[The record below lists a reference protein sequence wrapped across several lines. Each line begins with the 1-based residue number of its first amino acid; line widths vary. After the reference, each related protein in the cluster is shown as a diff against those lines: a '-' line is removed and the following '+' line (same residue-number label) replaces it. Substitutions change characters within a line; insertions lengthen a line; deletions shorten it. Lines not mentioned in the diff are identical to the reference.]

1 MDTFIR
7 NQSNSEKRNLSFQIL
22 SWEACDEEVENLDSD
37 NEGLPDIRYHIYSFG
52 VDENGES
59 VCVRF
64 EGYKPYFFALIPDK
78 LQKTFDNFKKNEVE
92 RFIRNKLFRNR
103 DDLESV
109 SIVLRKK
116 YKGFTNET
124 QYKFLRFVC
133 KNLNTFN
140 RIKYILNPKDKNKL
154 PKISSVLQNESIK
167 FELYESNIEPYLRFT
182 HKMEIQMANWVTVK
196 NITQDNEM
204 SRCQHSYI
212 ANYSSVKKLD
222 KQETCNLTLGSWDI
236 EAFSYS
242 SRYQG
247 ANEMPNPDRETDI
260 ITQIGTSVY
269 KFSTKEFLKH
279 VVTIKSPVDND
290 CDPVDGVYIE
300 TYDSEKELIIGWVKF
315 IMKTDPDILVQYN
328 GYDFDWKY
336 VCARAKVL
344 GIEYILE
351 NLSRIESKPAH
362 LHEDQLNT
370 SAYGDNTMKYLKIY
384 GVTQFDLMFIIKKEH
399 KLESYKLNA
408 VAEHFTGDKKDDL
421 SPSDLF
427 NYNTSTKD
435 KIALVVKYCAQDTW
449 LLIDLILKLRIV
461 TNMIG
466 MSNITMVP
474 MQYIEL
480 RGQQIRVH
488 TQIAYE
494 TKQEGFLIPAVD
506 YKPKDTEDTEEK
518 FIGATVLEANPG
530 AHFEP
535 IAGLDFASL
544 YPSIMIAHNYDY
556 ATIVEDPEF
565 DNLDGIEYE
574 DIVWEEDTGEKLTIV
589 SSDGK
594 EVEIDVKK
602 HIKVRYVQNKKGIM
616 PKILERL
623 WKERKTIR
631 KQMKTLSP
639 DDPLYA
645 VLNGVQLAIKVSMN
659 SIYGFTGARYGR
671 LPNKKIAASV
681 TAKGRQMIAHSKKC
695 AEEWYNCEVVYG
707 DTDSI
712 YVKFKSDLKGQDHM
726 NWIFKVAPE
735 CAERISATFKK
746 PIELEF
752 EKVMYPFILYSK
764 KRYASLFWTN
774 PIKFDYID
782 YKGIQV
788 VRRDNCTFVRE
799 NSKQIF
805 EYIFLNDKVLNYN
818 FETVDELIETSK
830 EFARSKIRK
839 LVNAEVPMKEL
850 MLSKSLRAGYAF
862 DRKVIC
868 NGCSKIYY
876 ELNVVGKKELDITV
890 IHKLVN
896 KSKPHVEEFLESEHE
911 CPYCKKTNTFS
922 RCPAN
927 IPHVAL
933 ARKREKRD
941 RMDRVA
947 SGDRVPY
954 LFVTYESSK
963 QFEKVE
969 DPAYVIKNAI
979 PIDYIY
985 YFEHQFK
992 SAIETI
998 FEPMMDDVSE
1008 LWKDIIPEKVKKV
1021 RKKKTV

>member
-1 MDTFIR
+1 MDTFNR
-7 NQSNSEKRNLSFQIL
+7 KQSTIEKKNLSYQIL
-22 SWEACDEEVENLDSD
+22 SWEACDEEVENFDSE
-37 NEGLPDIRYHIYSFG
+37 NEGAPDIRYHIYSFG

-64 EGYKPYFFALIPDK
+64 DGYKPYFFALIPDK

-109 SIVLRKK
+109 SVVSRIK

-124 QYKFLRFVC
+124 QCKFLRFVC

-140 RIKYILNPKDKNKL
+140 RIKYILNPKDKSKL
-154 PKISSVLQNESIK
+154 PKISSVLQNEPIK

-196 NITQDNEM
+196 NITQDNDM

-212 ANYSSVKKLD
+212 ANYASVKKSD
-222 KQETCNLTLGSWDI
+222 RQETCNLTLGSWDI
-236 EAFSYS
+236 EAFSHS
-242 SRYQG
+242 TRYENKNDFPDPT
-247 ANEMPNPDRETDI
+247 NEKDI
-260 ITQIGTSVY
+260 ITQIGTSLY
-269 KFSTKEFLKH
+269 KFSTKESFKH
-279 VVTIKSPVDND
+279 VVTIKSPIDND
-290 CDPVDGVYIE
+290 CDPVEGIYIE
-300 TYDSEKELIIGWVKF
+300 KFDSEKELIIGWVKF
-315 IMKTDPDILVQYN
+315 ITNNDPDILVQYN

-344 GIEYILE
+344 GIEYALE

-370 SAYGDNTMKYLKIY
+370 SAYGDNTMKYLKMY

-421 SPSDLF
+421 SPADLF

-435 KIALVVKYCAQDTW
+435 KLALVVKYCAQDTW
-449 LLIDLILKLRIV
+449 LLIDLMLKLRIV

-494 TKQEGFLIPAVD
+494 TKKEGYLIPAVD
-506 YKPKDTEDTEEK
+506 YKPKDSDDMEEK
-518 FIGATVLEANPG
+518 FTGATVLEATPG

-565 DNLDGIEYE
+565 DNLPGIEYF
-574 DIVWEEDTGEKLTIV
+574 DMDWEEDDTD
-589 SSDGK
+589 SDGN
-594 EVEIDVKK
+594 EIKRPVS
-602 HIKVRYVQNKKGIM
+602 VRFVQNRTGIM
-616 PKILERL
+616 PKILDRL
-623 WKERKTIR
+623 WKERKAIR

-671 LPNKKIAASV
+671 LPNKKIAAAV
-681 TAKGRQMIAHSKKC
+681 TACGRGMIAHSKKC
-695 AEEWYNCEVVYG
+695 AEEWYDCEVVYG

-712 YVKFKSDLKGQDHM
+712 YVKFKSELKGQDHM
-726 NWIFKVAPE
+726 NYVFKVAPE
-735 CAERISATFKK
+735 CADRISATFKK

-774 PIKFDYID
+774 PDKYDYID
-782 YKGIQV
+782 FKGIQV
-788 VRRDNCTFVRE
+788 VRRDNCVFVRE

-818 FETVDELIETSK
+818 FETVEELIETSQ

-868 NGCSKIYY
+868 NGCTKTYY
-876 ELNVVGKKELDITV
+876 ELNVIGKKEMDITV
-890 IHKLVN
+890 LHKLSN
-896 KSKPHVEEFLESEHE
+896 KNKTHVEEFMETEHQ
-911 CPYCKKTNTFS
+911 CPNCKKMQSFS

-933 ARKREKRD
+933 ARKREERD

-998 FEPMMDDVSE
+998 FEPMMEDVSE
-1008 LWKDIIPEKVKKV
+1008 LWKDIIPEKVKKT

>member
-1 MDTFIR
+1 MCIMEPFIR
-7 NQSNSEKRNLSFQIL
+7 NQNVKENKELLFQVL
-22 SWEACDEEVENLDSD
+22 SWEAFDEEISHDTSD
-37 NEGLPDIRYHIYSFG
+37 FEESQNEDIKYHIYAFG
-52 VDENGES
+52 VNEGGES

-64 EGYKPYFFALIPDK
+64 ENYKPYFFALIPDK
-78 LQKTFDNFKKNEVE
+78 FQKTFADFEKKEVE
-92 RFIRNKLFRNR
+92 RFIRNRLFKSKE
-103 DDLESV
+103 DLESV
-109 SIVLRKK
+109 SIVKRKK
-116 YKGFTNET
+116 YKGFTNGKE
-124 QYKFLRFVC
+124 YKFLRFVC

-140 RIKYILNPKDKNKL
+140 RIKYILNPKDKSRL
-154 PKISSVLQNESIK
+154 PKISKLDSNSSIK
-167 FELYESNIEPYLRFT
+167 FDLYESNIEPYLRFT
-182 HKMEIQMANWVTVK
+182 HKMNIKMASWVNVK
-196 NITQDNEM
+196 YITQDNEI

-212 ANYSSVKKLD
+212 CHYNNVSHVE
-222 KQETCNLTLGSWDI
+222 KQDISNLTLGSWDI
-236 EAFSYS
+236 EAFSHS
-242 SRYQG
+242 SRHLG
-247 ANEMPNPDRETDI
+247 INEFPNPEKPKDI
-260 ITQIGTSVY
+260 ITQIGTSLY
-269 KFSTKEFLKH
+269 KFGTKEKVKH
-279 VVTIKSPVDND
+279 VVTIKSPIDKC
-290 CDPVDGVYIE
+290 CDPVDGIIIEEVDSEEELIE
-300 TYDSEKELIIGWVKF
+300 TWVKF
-315 IMKTDPDILVQYN
+315 IIKTDPDILVQYN

-336 VCARAKVL
+336 TCARAKL
-344 GIEYILE
+344 LNIDYILE

-370 SAYGDNTMKYLKIY
+370 SAYGDNTMKYLKMY
-384 GVTQFDLMFIIKKEH
+384 GVTQFDLMFLIKKEH
-399 KLESYKLNA
+399 KLESYKLNN

-421 SPSDLF
+421 SPTDLF

-449 LLIDLILKLRIV
+449 LLIDLVLKLRIV

-474 MQYIEL
+474 IQYIEL

-494 TKQEGFLIPAVD
+494 TKNENFLIPTVD
-506 YKPKDTEDTEEK
+506 YKPKDSNDEEEN
-518 FIGATVLEANPG
+518 FEGATVLDATPG

-556 ATIVEDPEF
+556 STIVEDPEF
-565 DNLDGIEYE
+565 DNLEGIEYTE
-574 DIVWEEDTGEKLTIV
+574 CVIDDIIV
-589 SSDGK
+589 
-594 EVEIDVKK
+594 
-602 HIKVRYVQNKKGIM
+602 RFAQNVKGIM

-623 WKERKTIR
+623 WKERKGIR
-631 KQMKTLSP
+631 KQMKSLSP

-671 LPNKKIAASV
+671 LPNKRIAAAV
-681 TAKGRQMIAHSKKC
+681 TATGRKMIAHSKRC

-712 YVKFKSDLKGQDHM
+712 YVKFKSELKGQDHM
-726 NWIFKVAPE
+726 NYVFKVAPE
-735 CAERISATFKK
+735 CADRISATFKK

-774 PIKFDYID
+774 PLKYDYID

-799 NSKQIF
+799 NSKKIF
-805 EYIFLNDKVLNYN
+805 EYIFLNDKVLNYS
-818 FETVDELIETSK
+818 FENVDELIETSK
-830 EFARSKIRK
+830 EYARDKIRK

-850 MLSKSLRAGYAF
+850 LLSKSLRAGYAF
-862 DRKVIC
+862 DRKAVC
-868 NGCSKIYY
+868 TKCGKTYY
-876 ELNVVGKKELDITV
+876 EPNVVGKKEMDINVLT
-890 IHKLVN
+890 K
-896 KSKPHVEEFLESEHE
+896 KSVEEFIKTEHA
-911 CPYCKKTNTFS
+911 CPGCKETCLFEKCS
-922 RCPAN
+922 AN

-933 ARKREKRD
+933 ARKREQRD
-941 RMDRVA
+941 KMDIVA

-954 LFVTYESSK
+954 VFATYNSSK

-969 DPAYVIKNAI
+969 DPDYIIKNSI
-979 PIDYIY
+979 PIDYLY

-998 FEPMMDDVSE
+998 FSPMMESVDE
-1008 LWKDIIPEKVKKV
+1008 LWKDLIPEKQRKRRIKKE
-1021 RKKKTV
+1021 

>member
-7 NQSNSEKRNLSFQIL
+7 KQSTFEKKNLTYQIL
-22 SWEACDEEVENLDSD
+22 SWEACDEEVENFDSD
-37 NEGLPDIRYHIYSFG
+37 NEGNPDIRYHIYSFG

-64 EGYKPYFFALIPDK
+64 DGYKPYFFACIPDK
-78 LQKTFDNFKKNEVE
+78 LQAKFDNFKKNEVE

-109 SIVLRKK
+109 SIVSRIK

-124 QYKFLRFVC
+124 KCKFLRFVC

-140 RIKYILNPKDKNKL
+140 RIKYILNPKDKSKL
-154 PKISSVLQNESIK
+154 PKISSILQNEPIK

-196 NITQDNEM
+196 NITQDNEI

-212 ANYSSVKKLD
+212 ANYASVKKFD
-222 KQETCNLTLGSWDI
+222 RQETCNLILGSWDI
-236 EAFSYS
+236 EAFSHS
-242 SRYQG
+242 TRYENKNDFPDPT
-247 ANEMPNPDRETDI
+247 NEKDI
-260 ITQIGTSVY
+260 ITQIGTSLY
-269 KFSTKEFLKH
+269 KFSTKESFKH
-279 VVTIKSPVDND
+279 VVTIKSPIDND
-290 CDPVDGVYIE
+290 CDPVEGIHIE
-300 TYDSEKELIIGWVKF
+300 KFDSEKELIIGWVKF
-315 IMKTDPDILVQYN
+315 ITNVDPDILVQYN

-344 GIEYILE
+344 GIEYALE

-370 SAYGDNTMKYLKIY
+370 SAYGDNTMKYLKMY

-421 SPSDLF
+421 SPADLF

-435 KIALVVKYCAQDTW
+435 KLALVVKYCAQDTW
-449 LLIDLILKLRIV
+449 LLIDLMLKLRIV

-466 MSNITMVP
+466 MANITMVP

-494 TKQEGFLIPAVD
+494 TKKEGYLIPAVD
-506 YKPKDTEDTEEK
+506 YKPKDADAAEEK
-518 FIGATVLEANPG
+518 FTGATVLEATPG

-565 DNLDGIEYE
+565 DNLPGIEYF
-574 DIVWEEDTGEKLTIV
+574 DMDWEEDDTDVDGNEIKRQV
-589 SSDGK
+589 S
-594 EVEIDVKK
+594 
-602 HIKVRYVQNKKGIM
+602 VRFVQNRTGIM
-616 PKILERL
+616 PKILDRL
-623 WKERKTIR
+623 WKERKAIR

-671 LPNKKIAASV
+671 LPNKKIAAAV
-681 TAKGRQMIAHSKKC
+681 TACGREMIAHSKKC

-726 NWIFKVAPE
+726 NYVFKVAPE
-735 CAERISATFKK
+735 CADRISATFKK
-746 PIELEF
+746 PIDLEF
-752 EKVMYPFILYSK
+752 EKVMFPFILYSK

-774 PIKFDYID
+774 PLKYDYID
-782 YKGIQV
+782 FKGIQV
-788 VRRDNCTFVRE
+788 VRRDNCIFVRE

-818 FETVDELIETSK
+818 FETVDELIETSQ

-839 LVNAEVPMKEL
+839 LINAEVPMKEL

-868 NGCSKIYY
+868 NGCTKTYY
-876 ELNVVGKKELDITV
+876 NLNVIGKKEMDITV
-890 IHKLVN
+890 LHKLVN
-896 KSKPHVEEFLESEHE
+896 KNKTHVEEFMETEHM
-911 CPYCKKTNTFS
+911 CPNCKKMQSFS

-933 ARKREKRD
+933 ARKREERD

-979 PIDYIY
+979 PIDYVY

-992 SAIETI
+992 SAIQTI
-998 FEPMMDDVSE
+998 FEPMMEDVSE
-1008 LWKDIIPEKVKKV
+1008 LWKDIIPEKVKKT
-1021 RKKKTV
+1021 RKKKSA

>member
-1 MDTFIR
+1 MDTFNR
-7 NQSNSEKRNLSFQIL
+7 KQSTIEKKNLSYQIL
-22 SWEACDEEVENLDSD
+22 SWEACDEEVENFDSE
-37 NEGLPDIRYHIYSFG
+37 NEGAPDIRYHIYSFG

-59 VCVRF
+59 VCLRF
-64 EGYKPYFFALIPDK
+64 DGYKPYFFALIPDK
-78 LQKTFDNFKKNEVE
+78 LQDKFDNFKKNEVE

-109 SIVLRKK
+109 SVVSRIK

-124 QYKFLRFVC
+124 QSKFLRFVC

-140 RIKYILNPKDKNKL
+140 RIKYILNPKDKTKL
-154 PKISSVLQNESIK
+154 PKISSVLQNEPIK

-196 NITQDNEM
+196 NITQDNEI

-212 ANYSSVKKLD
+212 ANYASVKKLD
-222 KQETCNLTLGSWDI
+222 RQDICNLTLGSWDI
-236 EAFSYS
+236 EAFSHS
-242 SRYQG
+242 TRYENKNDFPDPT
-247 ANEMPNPDRETDI
+247 NEKDI
-260 ITQIGTSVY
+260 ITQIGTSLY
-269 KFSTKEFLKH
+269 KFSTKESFKH
-279 VVTIKSPVDND
+279 VVTIKSPIDND
-290 CDPVDGVYIE
+290 CDPVEGIHIE
-300 TYDSEKELIIGWVKF
+300 KFDSEKELIIGWVKF
-315 IMKTDPDILVQYN
+315 ITNVDPDILVQYN

-344 GIEYILE
+344 GIEYVLE

-370 SAYGDNTMKYLKIY
+370 SAYGDNTMKYLKMY

-421 SPSDLF
+421 SPADLF

-435 KIALVVKYCAQDTW
+435 KLALVVKYCAQDTW
-449 LLIDLILKLRIV
+449 LLIDLMLKLRII
-461 TNMIG
+461 TNVIG

-494 TKQEGFLIPAVD
+494 TKKEGYLIPAVD
-506 YKPKDTEDTEEK
+506 YKPKDADDTEEK
-518 FIGATVLEANPG
+518 FTGATVLKATSG

-556 ATIVEDPEF
+556 ATIVEDPKF
-565 DNLDGIEYE
+565 DNLPGIEYF
-574 DIVWEEDTGEKLTIV
+574 DMDWEEYDTDVDGNEIKRPV
-589 SSDGK
+589 SA
-594 EVEIDVKK
+594 
-602 HIKVRYVQNKKGIM
+602 RFVQNKTGIM
-616 PKILERL
+616 PKILDRL
-623 WKERKTIR
+623 WKERKAIR

-639 DDPLYA
+639 DDNLYA

-671 LPNKKIAASV
+671 LPNKKIAAAV
-681 TAKGRQMIAHSKKC
+681 TACGREMIAHSKKC

-726 NWIFKVAPE
+726 NWVFKVAPE
-735 CAERISATFKK
+735 CADRISATFKK

-774 PIKFDYID
+774 PLKYDYVD
-782 YKGIQV
+782 FKGIQV
-788 VRRDNCTFVRE
+788 VRRDNCVFVRE

-818 FETVDELIETSK
+818 FETVDELIETSQ

-868 NGCSKIYY
+868 NGCTKTYY
-876 ELNVVGKKELDITV
+876 ELNVIGKKEMDITV
-890 IHKLVN
+890 LHKLVN
-896 KSKPHVEEFLESEHE
+896 KNKTHVEEFMETEHN
-911 CPYCKKTNTFS
+911 CPNCKKMQTFS

-933 ARKREKRD
+933 ARKREERD
-941 RMDRVA
+941 KMDRVA

-998 FEPMMDDVSE
+998 FEPMMEDVSE
-1008 LWKDIIPEKVKKV
+1008 LWKDIIPEKVKKT
-1021 RKKKTV
+1021 RKKKSA

>member
-1 MDTFIR
+1 MDTFNR
-7 NQSNSEKRNLSFQIL
+7 KQSTIEKKNLSYQIL
-22 SWEACDEEVENLDSD
+22 SWEACDEEVENFDSE
-37 NEGLPDIRYHIYSFG
+37 NEGAPDIRYHIYSFG

-64 EGYKPYFFALIPDK
+64 DGYKPYFFALIPDK
-78 LQKTFDNFKKNEVE
+78 LQDKFDNFKKNEVE

-109 SIVLRKK
+109 SVVSRIK

-124 QYKFLRFVC
+124 QRKFLRFVC

-140 RIKYILNPKDKNKL
+140 RIKYILNPKDKSKL
-154 PKISSVLQNESIK
+154 PKISSVLQNEPIK

-196 NITQDNEM
+196 NITQDNDM

-212 ANYSSVKKLD
+212 ANYASVKKLD
-222 KQETCNLTLGSWDI
+222 RQETCNLTLGSWDI
-236 EAFSYS
+236 EAFSHS
-242 SRYQG
+242 TRYE
-247 ANEMPNPDRETDI
+247 NKNDFPDPTKEKDI
-260 ITQIGTSVY
+260 ITQIGTSLY
-269 KFSTKEFLKH
+269 KFSTKESFKH
-279 VVTIKSPVDND
+279 VVTIKSPIDND
-290 CDPVDGVYIE
+290 CDPVEGIHIE
-300 TYDSEKELIIGWVKF
+300 KFDSEKELIIGWVKF
-315 IMKTDPDILVQYN
+315 ITNADPDILVQYN

-344 GIEYILE
+344 GIEYALE

-370 SAYGDNTMKYLKIY
+370 SAYGDNTMKYLKMY

-421 SPSDLF
+421 SPADLF

-435 KIALVVKYCAQDTW
+435 KLALVVKYCAQDTW
-449 LLIDLILKLRIV
+449 LLIDLMLKLRII

-494 TKQEGFLIPAVD
+494 TKKEGYLIPAVD
-506 YKPKDTEDTEEK
+506 YKPKDADDTEEK
-518 FIGATVLEANPG
+518 FTGATVLEATPG

-565 DNLDGIEYE
+565 DNLPGIEYF
-574 DIVWEEDTGEKLTIV
+574 DMDWEEDDID
-589 SSDGK
+589 SDGN
-594 EVEIDVKK
+594 EIKRPVS
-602 HIKVRYVQNKKGIM
+602 VRFVQNRTGIM
-616 PKILERL
+616 PKILDRL
-623 WKERKTIR
+623 WKERKAIR

-671 LPNKKIAASV
+671 LPNKKIAAAV
-681 TAKGRQMIAHSKKC
+681 TACGRGMIAHSKKC

-712 YVKFKSDLKGQDHM
+712 YVKFKSELKGQDHM
-726 NWIFKVAPE
+726 NYVFKVAPE
-735 CAERISATFKK
+735 CADRISATFKK

-752 EKVMYPFILYSK
+752 EKVMYPFVLYSK

-774 PIKFDYID
+774 PDKYDYID
-782 YKGIQV
+782 FKGIQV
-788 VRRDNCTFVRE
+788 VRRDNCVFVRE

-818 FETVDELIETSK
+818 FETVEELIETSQ

-868 NGCSKIYY
+868 NGCTKTYY
-876 ELNVVGKKELDITV
+876 EWNVIGKKEMNITV
-890 IHKLVN
+890 LHKLSN
-896 KSKPHVEEFLESEHE
+896 KNKTHVEEFMETEHM
-911 CPYCKKTNTFS
+911 CPNCKKMQSFS

-933 ARKREKRD
+933 ARKREERD

-998 FEPMMDDVSE
+998 FEPMMEDVSE
-1008 LWKDIIPEKVKKV
+1008 LWKDIIPEKVKKT
-1021 RKKKTV
+1021 RKKKSA

>member
-1 MDTFIR
+1 MEPFIR
-7 NQSNSEKRNLSFQIL
+7 SQSNKENKQFVFQTL
-22 SWEACDEEVENLDSD
+22 SWEAFDEEISHETSD
-37 NEGLPDIRYHIYSFG
+37 FEESQNEDIRYHIYTFG
-52 VDENGES
+52 VNESGES

-64 EGYKPYFFALIPDK
+64 ENYKPYFFALIPDK
-78 LQKTFDNFKKNEVE
+78 FQKTFGDFEKNEVE
-92 RFIRNKLFRNR
+92 RYIRNKLFKSKE
-103 DDLESV
+103 DLESV
-109 SIVLRKK
+109 SIVKRKK
-116 YKGFTNET
+116 YKGFTNGKE
-124 QYKFLRFVC
+124 YKFLRFVC

-140 RIKYILNPKDKNKL
+140 RIKYILNPKDKGRL
-154 PKISSVLQNESIK
+154 PKISKLDSNSSIK
-167 FELYESNIEPYLRFT
+167 FDLYESNIEPYLRFT
-182 HKMEIQMANWVTVK
+182 HKMNIKMASWVNVK
-196 NITQDNEM
+196 YITQDNEI

-212 ANYSSVKKLD
+212 CHYNNVSLVE
-222 KQETCNLTLGSWDI
+222 KQDISNLTVGAWDI

-242 SRYQG
+242 SRHLG
-247 ANEMPNPDRETDI
+247 INEFPDPEKPKDI
-260 ITQIGTSVY
+260 ITQIGTSLY
-269 KFSTKEFLKH
+269 KFGTKEKVKH
-279 VVTIKSPVDND
+279 VVTIKSPIDKC
-290 CDPVDGVYIE
+290 CDPVDGIIIEEVDSEEELIE
-300 TYDSEKELIIGWVKF
+300 TLVKF
-315 IMKTDPDILVQYN
+315 IIKTDPDILVQYN

-336 VCARAKVL
+336 TCARAKLL
-344 GIEYILE
+344 GIDYILE
-351 NLSRIESKPAH
+351 NLSRIESKPAR

-370 SAYGDNTMKYLKIY
+370 SAYGDNTMKYLKMY
-384 GVTQFDLMFIIKKEH
+384 GVTQFDLMFLIKKEH
-399 KLESYKLNA
+399 KLEYYKLNN

-421 SPSDLF
+421 SPADLF

-449 LLIDLILKLRIV
+449 LLIDLMLKLRII

-474 MQYIEL
+474 IQYIEL

-494 TKQEGFLIPAVD
+494 TKQENFLIPAMD
-506 YKPKDTEDTEEK
+506 YKPRDANDEEEN
-518 FIGATVLEANPG
+518 FEGATVLDATPG

-556 ATIVEDPEF
+556 STIVEDPEF
-565 DNLDGIEYE
+565 DNLEGIEYSE
-574 DIVWEEDTGEKLTIV
+574 CIIDEIV
-589 SSDGK
+589 
-594 EVEIDVKK
+594 
-602 HIKVRYVQNKKGIM
+602 VRFAHNVKGIM

-623 WKERKTIR
+623 WKERKDIR
-631 KQMKTLSP
+631 KQMKSLSP
-639 DDPLYA
+639 EDPLYA

-671 LPNKKIAASV
+671 LPNKRIAAAV
-681 TAKGRQMIAHSKKC
+681 TATGRNMIAHSKRC

-726 NWIFKVAPE
+726 NWVFKVAPE

-774 PIKFDYID
+774 PLKYDYID

-799 NSKQIF
+799 NSKKIF
-805 EYIFLNDKVLNYN
+805 EYIFLNSKVLNYS
-818 FETVDELIETSK
+818 FENVDELIETSK
-830 EFARSKIRK
+830 EYARDKIKK

-850 MLSKSLRAGYAF
+850 LLSKSLRAGYAF
-862 DRKVIC
+862 DRKAVC
-868 NGCSKIYY
+868 TKCGKTYY
-876 ELNVVGKKELDITV
+876 ELNVVGKKEMDINVLT
-890 IHKLVN
+890 K
-896 KSKPHVEEFLESEHE
+896 KSVEEFIKTEHE
-911 CPYCKKTNTFS
+911 CPGCKETCLFEKCS
-922 RCPAN
+922 AN

-933 ARKREKRD
+933 ARKREQRD
-941 RMDRVA
+941 KMDIVA

-954 LFVTYESSK
+954 VFVTYNSTK

-969 DPAYVIKNAI
+969 DPDYIIKNSV

-998 FEPMMDDVSE
+998 FSPMMESVDE
-1008 LWKDIIPEKVKKV
+1008 LWKDLIPEKQKKRRVKKE
-1021 RKKKTV
+1021 

>member
-1 MDTFIR
+1 MDEFTR
-7 NQSNSEKRNLSFQIL
+7 NQKSKDLNEIEFQIL
-22 SWEACDEEVENLDSD
+22 SWEAFDEQIEHDTTDFEESQNED
-37 NEGLPDIRYHIYSFG
+37 NRYHIYAFG
-52 VDENGES
+52 VNNSGES

-64 EGYKPYFFALIPDK
+64 ENYKPYFFALIPDK
-78 LQKTFDNFKKNEVE
+78 YQVKFGDFEKNEVE
-92 RFIRNKLFRNR
+92 RFIRNKLFKSK

-109 SIVLRKK
+109 SIVKRKK
-116 YKGFTNET
+116 YKGFTNGKE
-124 QYKFLRFVC
+124 YKFLRFVC
-133 KNLNTFN
+133 KNMNTFN
-140 RIKYILNPKDKNKL
+140 RIKYILNPRDKSKL
-154 PKISSVLQNESIK
+154 PKISKIDMYDKIK
-167 FELYESNIEPYLRFT
+167 FDLYESNIEPYLRFT
-182 HKMEIQMANWVTVK
+182 HKMNIKMASWVKAFHVTE
-196 NITQDNEM
+196 DLEM
-204 SRCQHSYI
+204 SRCQYSYI
-212 ANYSSVKKLD
+212 CHYNNIKPVD
-222 KQETCNLTLGSWDI
+222 KQDVCNMTLGAWDI
-236 EAFSYS
+236 ESFSYA
-242 SRYQG
+242 SRYEG
-247 ANEMPNPDRETDI
+247 ANEMPDPTRDTDI
-260 ITQIGTSVY
+260 ITQIGTSLY
-269 KFSTKEFLKH
+269 KFNSKEKIKH
-279 VVTIKSPVDND
+279 VVTIKSPIDND
-290 CDPVDGVYIE
+290 CDPVEGVIIE
-300 TYDSEKELIIGWVKF
+300 QFDSEKELIIGWVKF

-370 SAYGDNTMKYLKIY
+370 SAYGDNTMKYLKMY
-384 GVTQFDLMFIIKKEH
+384 GVTQFDLMFLVKKEH
-399 KLESYKLNA
+399 KLESYKLNN

-427 NYNTSTKD
+427 KFNTSTKD

-449 LLIDLILKLRIV
+449 LLIDLMLKLRIV

-466 MSNITMVP
+466 MANITMVP

-494 TKQEGFLIPAVD
+494 TKQENFLIPAVD
-506 YKPKDTEDTEEK
+506 YVSKDSNDEEK
-518 FIGATVLEANPG
+518 FEGATVLEATPG

-556 ATIVEDPEF
+556 STIVEDSEF
-565 DNLDGIEYE
+565 DNLEGIEYE
-574 DIVWEEDTGEKLTIV
+574 ECVIDDIV
-589 SSDGK
+589 
-594 EVEIDVKK
+594 VKFA
-602 HIKVRYVQNKKGIM
+602 QNVKGIM

-623 WKERKTIR
+623 WKERKAIR
-631 KQMKTLSP
+631 KQMKSLSP
-639 DDPLYA
+639 DDSLYA

-671 LPNKKIAASV
+671 LPNKKIAAAV
-681 TAKGRQMIAHSKKC
+681 TATGRKMIAHSKRC

-712 YVKFKSDLKGQDHM
+712 YVKFLSDLKGQDHM
-726 NWIFKVAPE
+726 NYVFKVAPE
-735 CAERISATFKK
+735 CADRISATFKK

-774 PIKFDYID
+774 PLKYDYID
-782 YKGIQV
+782 FKGIQV
-788 VRRDNCTFVRE
+788 VRRDNCIFVRE

-818 FETVDELIETSK
+818 FESVDELIETSK
-830 EFARSKIRK
+830 DYARDKISK
-839 LVNAEVPMKEL
+839 LVNGEVPMKEL
-850 MLSKSLRAGYAF
+850 LLSKSLRAGYAF
-862 DRKVIC
+862 DRKAVC
-868 NGCSKIYY
+868 TECDKVYY
-876 ELNVVGKKELDITV
+876 ELNVIGKKEMDITV
-890 IHKLVN
+890 LTK
-896 KSKPHVEEFLESEHE
+896 KSVEEFIKNEHT
-911 CPYCKKTNTFS
+911 CINCKKETKFIKA
-922 RCPAN
+922 PAN

-933 ARKREKRD
+933 ARKREERD
-941 RMDRVA
+941 KMDKVA

-954 LFVTYESSK
+954 VFVTYESSK

-969 DPAYVIKNAI
+969 DPQYVLNNGI

-998 FEPMMDDVSE
+998 FGPMMEDVSE
-1008 LWKDIIPEKVKKV
+1008 LWKDLIPEKVKKT
-1021 RKKKTV
+1021 RKKKKIE

>member
-1 MDTFIR
+1 MEPFIR
-7 NQSNSEKRNLSFQIL
+7 LQSNEENKQFLFQIL
-22 SWEACDEEVENLDSD
+22 SWEAFDEEISHETSD
-37 NEGLPDIRYHIYSFG
+37 FEESQNEDIRYHIYAFG
-52 VDENGES
+52 VNESGES

-64 EGYKPYFFALIPDK
+64 ENYKPYFFALIPDK
-78 LQKTFDNFKKNEVE
+78 FQKTFGDFEKNEVE
-92 RFIRNKLFRNR
+92 RYIRNKLFKSKE
-103 DDLESV
+103 DLESV
-109 SIVLRKK
+109 SIVKRKK
-116 YKGFTNET
+116 YKGFTNGKE
-124 QYKFLRFVC
+124 YKFLRFVC

-140 RIKYILNPKDKNKL
+140 RIKYILNPKDKSRL
-154 PKISSVLQNESIK
+154 PKISKLDSNSSIK
-167 FELYESNIEPYLRFT
+167 FDLYESNIEPYLRFT
-182 HKMEIQMANWVTVK
+182 HKMNIKMASWVNVK
-196 NITQDNEM
+196 YVTQDNEI

-212 ANYSSVKKLD
+212 CHYNNVSHVE
-222 KQETCNLTLGSWDI
+222 KQDISNLTVGAWDI

-242 SRYQG
+242 SRYLG
-247 ANEMPNPDRETDI
+247 INEFPDPEKPKDI
-260 ITQIGTSVY
+260 ITQIGTSLY
-269 KFSTKEFLKH
+269 KFGTKEKVKH
-279 VVTIKSPVDND
+279 VVTIKSPIDKC
-290 CDPVDGVYIE
+290 CDPVDGIIIEEVDSEEELIE
-300 TYDSEKELIIGWVKF
+300 TWVKF
-315 IMKTDPDILVQYN
+315 IIKTDPDILVQYN

-336 VCARAKVL
+336 TYARAKLL

-370 SAYGDNTMKYLKIY
+370 SAYGDNTMKYLKMY
-384 GVTQFDLMFIIKKEH
+384 GVTQFDLMFLIKKEH
-399 KLESYKLNA
+399 KLESYKLNS

-421 SPSDLF
+421 SPADLF

-449 LLIDLILKLRIV
+449 LLIDLMLKLRIV

-474 MQYIEL
+474 IQYIEL

-494 TKQEGFLIPAVD
+494 TKQENFLIPAVD
-506 YKPKDTEDTEEK
+506 YKPKDSNDEEEN
-518 FIGATVLEANPG
+518 FEGATVLDATPG

-556 ATIVEDPEF
+556 STIIEDPEF
-565 DNLDGIEYE
+565 DNLEGIEYE
-574 DIVWEEDTGEKLTIV
+574 ECMIDDIV
-589 SSDGK
+589 
-594 EVEIDVKK
+594 
-602 HIKVRYVQNKKGIM
+602 VRFAQNVKGIM

-623 WKERKTIR
+623 WKERKDIR
-631 KQMKTLSP
+631 KQMKSLSS
-639 DDPLYA
+639 DDSLYA

-671 LPNKKIAASV
+671 LPNKRIAAAV
-681 TAKGRQMIAHSKKC
+681 TATGRKMIAHSKRC

-726 NWIFKVAPE
+726 NWVFKVAPE
-735 CAERISATFKK
+735 CADRISATFKK

-774 PIKFDYID
+774 PLKYDYID

-799 NSKQIF
+799 NSKKIF
-805 EYIFLNDKVLNYN
+805 EYIFLNDKVLNYS
-818 FETVDELIETSK
+818 FENVDELIETSK
-830 EFARSKIRK
+830 EYARDKIQK

-850 MLSKSLRAGYAF
+850 LLSKSLRAGYAF
-862 DRKVIC
+862 DRKAVC
-868 NGCSKIYY
+868 TKCGKTYY
-876 ELNVVGKKELDITV
+876 ELNVVGKKEMDINVLT
-890 IHKLVN
+890 K
-896 KSKPHVEEFLESEHE
+896 KSVEEFIKTEHE
-911 CPYCKKTNTFS
+911 CPGCKETCLFEK
-922 RCPAN
+922 CPAN

-933 ARKREKRD
+933 ARKREQRD
-941 RMDRVA
+941 KMDIVA

-954 LFVTYESSK
+954 VFVTYNSSK

-969 DPAYVIKNAI
+969 DPDYIIKNSI

-998 FEPMMDDVSE
+998 FSPMMESVDE
-1008 LWKDIIPEKVKKV
+1008 LWKDLIPEKQKKRRVKKE
-1021 RKKKTV
+1021 

>member
-1 MDTFIR
+1 MEPFIR
-7 NQSNSEKRNLSFQIL
+7 NQNVKENKELLFQIL
-22 SWEACDEEVENLDSD
+22 SWEAFDEEISHDTSD
-37 NEGLPDIRYHIYSFG
+37 FEESQNEDIRYHIYAFG
-52 VDENGES
+52 VNETGES

-64 EGYKPYFFALIPDK
+64 ENYKPYFFALIPDK
-78 LQKTFDNFKKNEVE
+78 FQKTFGDFEKNEVE
-92 RFIRNKLFRNR
+92 RYIRNKLFKSKE
-103 DDLESV
+103 DLESV
-109 SIVLRKK
+109 SIVKRKK
-116 YKGFTNET
+116 YKGFTNGKE
-124 QYKFLRFVC
+124 YKFLRFVC

-140 RIKYILNPKDKNKL
+140 RIKYILNPKDKSRL
-154 PKISSVLQNESIK
+154 PKISKLDSNSSIK
-167 FELYESNIEPYLRFT
+167 FDLYESNIEPYLRFT
-182 HKMEIQMANWVTVK
+182 HKMNIKMASWVNVK
-196 NITQDNEM
+196 YITQDNEI

-212 ANYSSVKKLD
+212 CHYNNVSHFE
-222 KQETCNLTLGSWDI
+222 KQDISNLTLGAWDI
-236 EAFSYS
+236 EAFSHS
-242 SRYQG
+242 TRYHG
-247 ANEMPNPDRETDI
+247 INEFPDPEKPNDI
-260 ITQIGTSVY
+260 ITQIGTSLY
-269 KFSTKEFLKH
+269 KFGTKEKVKH
-279 VVTIKSPVDND
+279 VVTIKSPIDKC
-290 CDPVDGVYIE
+290 CDPVDGIIIEEVDSEEELIE
-300 TYDSEKELIIGWVKF
+300 TWVKF
-315 IMKTDPDILVQYN
+315 IIKTDPDILVQYN

-336 VCARAKVL
+336 TCARAKLL
-344 GIEYILE
+344 GIDYILE

-370 SAYGDNTMKYLKIY
+370 SAYGDNTMKYLKMY
-384 GVTQFDLMFIIKKEH
+384 GVTQFDLMFLIKKEH
-399 KLESYKLNA
+399 KLESYKLNS

-421 SPSDLF
+421 SPADLF

-449 LLIDLILKLRIV
+449 LLIDLMLKLRIV

-474 MQYIEL
+474 IQYIEL

-494 TKQEGFLIPAVD
+494 TKQENFLIPTVD
-506 YKPKDTEDTEEK
+506 YKPKDSDDEEEN
-518 FIGATVLEANPG
+518 FEGATVLDATPG

-556 ATIVEDPEF
+556 STIIEDPEF
-565 DNLDGIEYE
+565 DNLEGIEYTE
-574 DIVWEEDTGEKLTIV
+574 CVIDDIV
-589 SSDGK
+589 
-594 EVEIDVKK
+594 
-602 HIKVRYVQNKKGIM
+602 VRFAQNVKGIM

-623 WKERKTIR
+623 WKERKGIR
-631 KQMKTLSP
+631 KQMKSLSP

-671 LPNKKIAASV
+671 LPNKRIAAAV
-681 TAKGRQMIAHSKKC
+681 TATGRKMIAHSKKC

-712 YVKFKSDLKGQDHM
+712 YVKFKSELKGQDHM
-726 NWIFKVAPE
+726 NYVFKVAPE
-735 CAERISATFKK
+735 CADRISATFKK

-774 PIKFDYID
+774 PLKYDYID

-799 NSKQIF
+799 NSKKIF
-805 EYIFLNDKVLNYN
+805 EYIFLNDKVLNYS
-818 FETVDELIETSK
+818 FENVDELIETSK
-830 EFARSKIRK
+830 EYARDKIRK

-850 MLSKSLRAGYAF
+850 LLSKSLRAGYAF
-862 DRKVIC
+862 DRKAVC
-868 NGCSKIYY
+868 TKCGKTYY
-876 ELNVVGKKELDITV
+876 ELNVVGKKEMDINVLT
-890 IHKLVN
+890 K
-896 KSKPHVEEFLESEHE
+896 KSVEEFIKTEHA
-911 CPYCKKTNTFS
+911 CPGCKETCLFEK
-922 RCPAN
+922 CPAN

-933 ARKREKRD
+933 ARKREQRD
-941 RMDRVA
+941 KMDIVA

-954 LFVTYESSK
+954 VFVTYNSSK

-969 DPAYVIKNAI
+969 DPSYVIKNSV

-998 FEPMMDDVSE
+998 FSPMMESVDE
-1008 LWKDIIPEKVKKV
+1008 LWKDLIPEKQKK
-1021 RKKKTV
+1021 RRIKKE

>member
-1 MDTFIR
+1 MNTFTFTR
-7 NQSNSEKRNLSFQIL
+7 NQSKIDKTDLSFQIL
-22 SWEACDEEVENLDSD
+22 SWEACDEEIENFDSD
-37 NEGLPDIRYHIYSFG
+37 NEGVPDVRYHIYSFG

-64 EGYKPYFFALIPDK
+64 DGYKPYFFACIPDK
-78 LQKTFDNFKKNEVE
+78 LQDKFDNFKKNEVE

-109 SIVLRKK
+109 SVVTRKK
-116 YKGFTNET
+116 YKGFTNEKKF
-124 QYKFLRFVC
+124 KFLRFVC

-140 RIKYILNPKDKNKL
+140 RIKYILNPKDKSKL
-154 PKISSVLQNESIK
+154 PKISGIQLEPIK

-182 HKMEIQMANWVTVK
+182 HKMDIQMANWVNVK
-196 NITQDNEM
+196 CITKDNDM
-204 SRCQHSYI
+204 SSCQHGYI
-212 ANYSSVKKLD
+212 ANYASVKKLD
-222 KQETCNLTLGSWDI
+222 RQDICNLTLGSWDI

-242 SRYQG
+242 TRYENK
-247 ANEMPNPDRETDI
+247 NEMPDPLRETDI
-260 ITQIGTSVY
+260 ITQIGTSLY
-269 KFSTKEFLKH
+269 KFSTKESFKH
-279 VVTIKSPVDND
+279 VVTIKSPIDND
-290 CDPVDGVYIE
+290 CDPVDGITIE
-300 TYDSEKELIIGWVKF
+300 KYDSEKELLIGWVKF
-315 IMKTDPDILVQYN
+315 IKRVDPDILIQYN

-351 NLSRIESKPAH
+351 NLSRIESKPAY

-370 SAYGDNTMKYLKIY
+370 SAYGDNTMKYLKMH
-384 GVTQFDLMFIIKKEH
+384 GVTQFDLMFMIKKEH

-421 SPSDLF
+421 SPADLF

-435 KIALVVKYCAQDTW
+435 KMALVVKYCAQDTW
-449 LLIDLILKLRIV
+449 LLIELTLKLRII
-461 TNMIG
+461 TNVIG

-474 MQYIEL
+474 LQYIEL

-494 TKQEGFLIPAVD
+494 TKQEGYLIPAAE
-506 YKPKDTEDTEEK
+506 YKPKTDTQDDEEK
-518 FIGATVLEANPG
+518 FTGATVLEATPG

-565 DNLDGIEYE
+565 DNLPGVEYF
-574 DIVWEEDTGEKLTIV
+574 DMNWEEDDVDSEGNDIIRPV
-589 SSDGK
+589 S
-594 EVEIDVKK
+594 
-602 HIKVRYVQNKKGIM
+602 VRFVQNRTGIM
-616 PKILERL
+616 PKILSRL
-623 WKERKTIR
+623 WKERKAIR
-631 KQMKTLSP
+631 KQMKSL
-639 DDPLYA
+639 DDENMYA
-645 VLNGVQLAIKVSMN
+645 VLNGVQLAIKVTMN

-671 LPNKKIAASV
+671 LPNKKIAAAV
-681 TAKGRQMIAHSKKC
+681 TACGREMIAHSKKC

-712 YVKFKSDLKGQDHM
+712 YIKFKSDLKGQDHM
-726 NWIFKVAPE
+726 NHVFEVAPE
-735 CAERISATFKK
+735 CADRISATFKK

-774 PIKFDYID
+774 PLKYDYID

-788 VRRDNCTFVRE
+788 VRRDNCAYVRD

-805 EYIFLNDKVLNYN
+805 EYIFLNEKVLNYN

-830 EFARSKIRK
+830 EFARNKIRK
-839 LVNAEVPMKEL
+839 LVQAEVPMKEL
-850 MLSKSLRAGYAF
+850 MLSKSLRSGYAF

-868 NGCSKIYY
+868 NGCEKTYY
-876 ELNVVGKKELDITV
+876 NLNVVGKKEMDITV
-890 IHKLVN
+890 LHKLVN
-896 KSKPHVEEFLESEHE
+896 KKLSHVEEFMETEHM
-911 CPYCKKTNTFS
+911 CPSCNTMNTYS

-933 ARKREKRD
+933 SRKREERD
-941 RMDRVA
+941 KMDKVA
-947 SGDRVPY
+947 SGDRISY
-954 LFVTYESSK
+954 LFVTYEGSR

-979 PIDYIY
+979 PIDYVY

-992 SAIETI
+992 SAIQTI
-998 FEPMMDDVSE
+998 FEPMMENVSE
-1008 LWKDIIPEKVKKV
+1008 LWKDLIPEKVRKV
-1021 RKKKTV
+1021 RKKKTA

>member
-7 NQSNSEKRNLSFQIL
+7 NQYNSEKKNLSFQIL
-22 SWEACDEEVENLDSD
+22 SWEACDEEVENFDSD
-37 NEGLPDIRYHIYSFG
+37 NEGIPDIRYHIYSFG

-78 LQKTFDNFKKNEVE
+78 LQKSFDNFKKNEVE

-103 DDLESV
+103 DDLETVSV
-109 SIVLRKK
+109 VSRKK
-116 YKGFTNET
+116 YKGFTNEKE
-124 QYKFLRFVC
+124 YKFLRFVC

-140 RIKYILNPKDKNKL
+140 RIKYILNPKDKTKL

-167 FELYESNIEPYLRFT
+167 FDLYESNIEPYLRFT

-212 ANYSSVKKLD
+212 ANYASVKKLD
-222 KQETCNLTLGSWDI
+222 RQDTCNLTLGSWDI
-236 EAFSYS
+236 EAFSHS
-242 SRYQG
+242 TRYENKNDFPDPM
-247 ANEMPNPDRETDI
+247 NEKDI

-269 KFSTKEFLKH
+269 KFSTKESFKH
-279 VVTIKSPVDND
+279 VVTIKSPIDND
-290 CDPVDGVYIE
+290 CDPVEGICIE

-336 VCARAKVL
+336 VIARAKVL
-344 GIEYILE
+344 GIEYVLE

-370 SAYGDNTMKYLKIY
+370 SAYGDNTMKYLKMY

-399 KLESYKLNA
+399 KLESYRLNA

-421 SPSDLF
+421 SPADLF

-435 KIALVVKYCAQDTW
+435 KLALVVKYCAQDTW
-449 LLIDLILKLRIV
+449 LLIDLMLKLRIV

-494 TKQEGFLIPAVD
+494 TKKENYLIPTVD
-506 YKPKDTEDTEEK
+506 YKPKDADDQEEK
-518 FIGATVLEANPG
+518 FTGATVLEATPG

-556 ATIVEDPEF
+556 ATIVEDPDF
-565 DNLDGIEYE
+565 DNLPGIDYF
-574 DIVWEEDTGEKLTIV
+574 DMDWEEDDVDSNGNEIKRPV
-589 SSDGK
+589 S
-594 EVEIDVKK
+594 
-602 HIKVRYVQNKKGIM
+602 VRFVQNRTGIM
-616 PKILERL
+616 PKILDRL
-623 WKERKTIR
+623 WKERKAIR
-631 KQMKTLSP
+631 KQMKTLSS

-671 LPNKKIAASV
+671 LPNKKIAAAV
-681 TAKGRQMIAHSKKC
+681 TACGRGMIAHSKKC
-695 AEEWYNCEVVYG
+695 AEEWYDCEVVYG

-712 YVKFKSDLKGQDHM
+712 YVKFKSEFKGQDHM
-726 NWIFKVAPE
+726 NYVFKVAPE
-735 CAERISATFKK
+735 CADRISATFKK

-774 PIKFDYID
+774 PLKYDYID
-782 YKGIQV
+782 FKGIQV
-788 VRRDNCTFVRE
+788 VRRDNCIYVRE

-818 FETVDELIETSK
+818 FETVDELIETSQ

-839 LVNAEVPMKEL
+839 LVQAEVPMKEL

-868 NGCSKIYY
+868 NGCTKTYY
-876 ELNVVGKKELDITV
+876 ELNVVGKKEMDITV
-890 IHKLVN
+890 LHKLVN
-896 KSKPHVEEFLESEHE
+896 KNKSHVEEFLESEHV
-911 CPYCKKTNTFS
+911 CPNCKKMNEFR

-933 ARKREKRD
+933 ARKREERD

-998 FEPMMDDVSE
+998 FEPMMEDVSE
-1008 LWKDIIPEKVKKV
+1008 LWKDLIPEKVKKT
-1021 RKKKTV
+1021 RKKKAA

>member
-7 NQSNSEKRNLSFQIL
+7 KQSTVEKEKLTFQIL
-22 SWEACDEEVENLDSD
+22 SWEACDEEVENFDSD
-37 NEGLPDIRYHIYSFG
+37 NEGVPDIRYHIYSFG

-64 EGYKPYFFALIPDK
+64 DGYKPYFFACIPDK
-78 LQKTFDNFKKNEVE
+78 LQDKFDNFKKNEFE
-92 RFIRNKLFRNR
+92 RFIRNKLFRNS

-109 SIVLRKK
+109 SIVSRIK

-124 QYKFLRFVC
+124 QCKFLRFVC

-140 RIKYILNPKDKNKL
+140 RIKYILNPKDKTKL
-154 PKISSVLQNESIK
+154 PKISSILQNEPIK

-182 HKMEIQMANWVTVK
+182 HKMEIQMANWVSVK

-204 SRCQHSYI
+204 SSCQHSYI
-212 ANYSSVKKLD
+212 ANYASVKKLNT
-222 KQETCNLTLGSWDI
+222 QETCNLTLGSWDI
-236 EAFSYS
+236 EAFSHS
-242 SRYQG
+242 TRYENKNDFPDPM
-247 ANEMPNPDRETDI
+247 NEKDI
-260 ITQIGTSVY
+260 ITQIGTSLY
-269 KFSTKEFLKH
+269 KFSTKESFKH
-279 VVTIKSPVDND
+279 VVTIKSPIDND
-290 CDPVDGVYIE
+290 CDPVEGVHIE
-300 TYDSEKELIIGWVKF
+300 TFDSEKELIIGWVKF
-315 IMKTDPDILVQYN
+315 IKCTDPDILVQYN

-344 GIEYILE
+344 GIEYALE

-370 SAYGDNTMKYLKIY
+370 SAYGDNTMKYLKMY

-421 SPSDLF
+421 SPADLF

-435 KIALVVKYCAQDTW
+435 KLALVVKYCAQDTW
-449 LLIDLILKLRIV
+449 LLIELILKLRII
-461 TNMIG
+461 TNVIG

-494 TKQEGFLIPAVD
+494 TKKEGYLIPAVD
-506 YKPKDTEDTEEK
+506 YKPKDIDDTEEK
-518 FIGATVLEANPG
+518 FTGATVLEATPG

-556 ATIVEDPEF
+556 ATIVEEPEF
-565 DNLDGIEYE
+565 DNLPGIEYF
-574 DIVWEEDTGEKLTIV
+574 DMDWEEDDV
-589 SSDGK
+589 DSDGN
-594 EVEIDVKK
+594 EIKRPVS
-602 HIKVRYVQNKKGIM
+602 VRFVQNKIGIM
-616 PKILERL
+616 PKILDRL
-623 WKERKTIR
+623 WKERKSIR
-631 KQMKTLSP
+631 KQMKSLSP
-639 DDPLYA
+639 DDNLYA

-671 LPNKKIAASV
+671 LPNKKIAAAV
-681 TAKGRQMIAHSKKC
+681 TACGRGMIAHSKKC

-712 YVKFKSDLKGQDHM
+712 YVKFKSELKGQDHM
-726 NWIFKVAPE
+726 NWVFKVAPE
-735 CAERISATFKK
+735 CADRISATFKK

-774 PIKFDYID
+774 PNKYDYID
-782 YKGIQV
+782 FKGIQV
-788 VRRDNCTFVRE
+788 VRRDNCVFVRE

-818 FETVDELIETSK
+818 FETVEELIETSQ

-868 NGCSKIYY
+868 NGCTKTYY
-876 ELNVVGKKELDITV
+876 ELNVIGKKEMDITV
-890 IHKLVN
+890 LHKLSN
-896 KSKPHVEEFLESEHE
+896 KNKTHVEEFMETEHQ
-911 CPYCKKTNTFS
+911 CPNCKKMQSFS

-933 ARKREKRD
+933 ARKREERD

-998 FEPMMDDVSE
+998 FEPMMEDVSE
-1008 LWKDIIPEKVKKV
+1008 LWKDIIPEKVKKT

>member
-1 MDTFIR
+1 MEPFIR
-7 NQSNSEKRNLSFQIL
+7 NQNVKENKELLFQIL
-22 SWEACDEEVENLDSD
+22 SWEAFDEEISHDTSD
-37 NEGLPDIRYHIYSFG
+37 FEESQNEDIRYHIYAFG
-52 VDENGES
+52 VNETGES

-64 EGYKPYFFALIPDK
+64 ENYKPYFFALIPDK
-78 LQKTFDNFKKNEVE
+78 FQKTFGDFEKNEVE
-92 RFIRNKLFRNR
+92 RFIRNKLFKSKE
-103 DDLESV
+103 DLESV
-109 SIVLRKK
+109 SIVKRKK
-116 YKGFTNET
+116 YKGFTNGKE
-124 QYKFLRFVC
+124 YKFLRFVC

-140 RIKYILNPKDKNKL
+140 RIKYILNPKDKNRL
-154 PKISSVLQNESIK
+154 PKISKLDSNSSIK
-167 FELYESNIEPYLRFT
+167 FDLYESNIEPYLRFT
-182 HKMEIQMANWVTVK
+182 HKMNIKMASWVKVK
-196 NITQDNEM
+196 YITQDNEI

-212 ANYSSVKKLD
+212 CHYNNVSHFE
-222 KQETCNLTLGSWDI
+222 KQDISNLTLGAWDI
-236 EAFSYS
+236 EAFSHS
-242 SRYQG
+242 TRYHG
-247 ANEMPNPDRETDI
+247 INEFPDPEKPNDI
-260 ITQIGTSVY
+260 ITQIGTSLY
-269 KFSTKEFLKH
+269 KFGTKEKVKH
-279 VVTIKSPVDND
+279 VVTIKSPIDKC
-290 CDPVDGVYIE
+290 CDPVDGIIIEEVDSEEELIE
-300 TYDSEKELIIGWVKF
+300 TWVKF
-315 IMKTDPDILVQYN
+315 IIKTDPDILVQYN

-336 VCARAKVL
+336 TCARAKLL
-344 GIEYILE
+344 GIDYILE

-370 SAYGDNTMKYLKIY
+370 SAYGDNTMKYLKMY
-384 GVTQFDLMFIIKKEH
+384 GVTQFDLMFLIKKEH
-399 KLESYKLNA
+399 KLESYKLNS

-421 SPSDLF
+421 SPADLF

-449 LLIDLILKLRIV
+449 LLIDLMLKLRIV

-474 MQYIEL
+474 IQYIEL

-494 TKQEGFLIPAVD
+494 TKQENFLIPTVD
-506 YKPKDTEDTEEK
+506 YKPKDSNVEEEN
-518 FIGATVLEANPG
+518 FEGATVLDATPG

-556 ATIVEDPEF
+556 STIIEDPEF
-565 DNLDGIEYE
+565 DNLEGIEYTE
-574 DIVWEEDTGEKLTIV
+574 CVIDDIV
-589 SSDGK
+589 
-594 EVEIDVKK
+594 
-602 HIKVRYVQNKKGIM
+602 VRFAQNVKGIM

-623 WKERKTIR
+623 WKERKGIR
-631 KQMKTLSP
+631 KQMKSLSP

-671 LPNKKIAASV
+671 LPNKRIAAAV
-681 TAKGRQMIAHSKKC
+681 TATGRKMIAHSKKC

-712 YVKFKSDLKGQDHM
+712 YVKFKSELKGQDHM
-726 NWIFKVAPE
+726 NYVFKVAPE
-735 CAERISATFKK
+735 CADRISATFKK

-774 PIKFDYID
+774 PLKYDYID

-799 NSKQIF
+799 NSKKIF
-805 EYIFLNDKVLNYN
+805 EYIFLNDKVLNYS
-818 FETVDELIETSK
+818 FENVDELIETSK
-830 EFARSKIRK
+830 EYARDKIRK

-850 MLSKSLRAGYAF
+850 LLSKSLRAGYAF
-862 DRKVIC
+862 DRKAVC
-868 NGCSKIYY
+868 TKCGKTYY
-876 ELNVVGKKELDITV
+876 ELNVVGKKEMDINVLT
-890 IHKLVN
+890 K
-896 KSKPHVEEFLESEHE
+896 KSVEEFIKTEHT
-911 CPYCKKTNTFS
+911 CLGCKETCLFEK
-922 RCPAN
+922 CPAN

-933 ARKREKRD
+933 ARKREQRD
-941 RMDRVA
+941 KMDIVA

-954 LFVTYESSK
+954 VFATYNSSK

-969 DPAYVIKNAI
+969 DPSYVIKNSV

-998 FEPMMDDVSE
+998 FSPMMESVDE
-1008 LWKDIIPEKVKKV
+1008 LWKDLIPEKQKKRRVKKE
-1021 RKKKTV
+1021 